1 MYLKS
6 SKNFLKSSEEVVS
19 MFLGLVIVIIL
30 VGLIFNFVQKRRGTI
45 NLPGISTSTVKEGDL
60 KPSSISEN
68 NESQNKNYEVVR
80 GDSLWKIAEKEY
92 GNGNEW
98 VNIAKENKLT
108 NPRVLI
114 IGQKLILPKNDQT
127 KIAEKQPT
135 NTINSG
141 EYTVERGDSL
151 WKIAVKAYSDGNKWT
166 EIWNSNKNLVNNPN
180 KIYKGTK
187 LVIPNLS
194 K

>member
-19 MFLGLVIVIIL
+19 MFLGLLIVIIL

-92 GNGNEW
+92 GDGNKW

-108 NPRVLI
+108 NPRVLM
-114 IGQKLILPKNDQT
+114 IGQKLILPKNDPT
-127 KIAEKQPT
+127 KIAEKQLT

-151 WKIAVKAYSDGNKWT
+151 WKIAVRAYSDGNKWT
-166 EIWNSNKNLVNNPN
+166 EIWNSNKNLISNPN

>member
-19 MFLGLVIVIIL
+19 MFLGLLIVIIL

-45 NLPGISTSTVKEGDL
+45 NLPGISISTVKEGDL
-60 KPSSISEN
+60 EPSSISEN

-92 GNGNEW
+92 GNGNKW

-114 IGQKLILPKNDQT
+114 IGQKLILPKNDPT

-141 EYTVERGDSL
+141 EYIVERGDSL
-151 WKIAVKAYSDGNKWT
+151 WKIAVRAYSDGNKWT
-166 EIWNSNKNLVNNPN
+166 EIWNSNKNLIGNPN

>member
-19 MFLGLVIVIIL
+19 MFLGLLIVIIL

-92 GNGNEW
+92 GDGNKW

-108 NPRVLI
+108 NPRVLM
-114 IGQKLILPKNDQT
+114 IGQKLILPKNDPT
-127 KIAEKQPT
+127 KIAEKQLT

-151 WKIAVKAYSDGNKWT
+151 WKIAVRAYSDGNKWT
-166 EIWNSNKNLVNNPN
+166 EIWNSNKNLIGNPN